1 MPRHTQTSWWHENR
15 WTLGIVVAL
24 CVANAGLLCGAP
36 AFARTLVG
44 LLEYDRGAILH
55 GQWWRLVTGNL
66 VHWSPE
72 HFLLDAGAFLFVGV
86 LYERHLRPA
95 YPWLLLA
102 SALAVGCGA
111 MVLLPE
117 MQTYRGLSGVASG
130 QFAAALCA
138 EATLA
143 RRDRSRWLWLAPV
156 AAVFAAKILFEIGTG
171 QMFFAT
177 QSLGNIGVPVPLSHA
192 AGIAGALGLLMG
204 LHGFDVGPWCRAS
217 IVDRDHFVN
226 IVNGCGDLTALD
238 AQHGIRV
245 AGPC

>member
-1 MPRHTQTSWWHENR
+1 
-15 WTLGIVVAL
+15 
-24 CVANAGLLCGAP
+24 
-36 AFARTLVG
+36 
-44 LLEYDRGAILH
+44 
-55 GQWWRLVTGNL
+55 
-66 VHWSPE
+66 
-72 HFLLDAGAFLFVGV
+72 
-86 LYERHLRPA
+86 
-95 YPWLLLA
+95 
-102 SALAVGCGA
+102 